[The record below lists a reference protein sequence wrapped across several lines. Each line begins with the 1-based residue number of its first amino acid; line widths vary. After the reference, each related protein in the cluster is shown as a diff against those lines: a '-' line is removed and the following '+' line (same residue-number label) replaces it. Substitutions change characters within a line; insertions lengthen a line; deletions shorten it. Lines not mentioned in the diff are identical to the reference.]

1 MYMLS
6 YRASLAIVHILILQ
20 PRGSALTA
28 PRQMINFMA
37 SSLDEALQF
46 FLPCM
51 YAWICISVCM
61 QYDLASDQYGSYLR
75 AQRGVGG

>member
-6 YRASLAIVHILILQ
+6 YRASPAIVHILILQ

-28 PRQMINFMA
+28 PRQMISFMA
-37 SSLDEALQF
+37 SSLDEALQI

-51 YAWICISVCM
+51 YT
-61 QYDLASDQYGSYLR
+61 
-75 AQRGVGG
+75 

>member
-6 YRASLAIVHILILQ
+6 YRASLAIVHILTLQ

-37 SSLDEALQF
+37 SSLHEALQIF
-46 FLPCM
+46 SVYVYIDL
-51 YAWICISVCM
+51 YICVH
-61 QYDLASDQYGSYLR
+61 AVR
-75 AQRGVGG
+75 PGV